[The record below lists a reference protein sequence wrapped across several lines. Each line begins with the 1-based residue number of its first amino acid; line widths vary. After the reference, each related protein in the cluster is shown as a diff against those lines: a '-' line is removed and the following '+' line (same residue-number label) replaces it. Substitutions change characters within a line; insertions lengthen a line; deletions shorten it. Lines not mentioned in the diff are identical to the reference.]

1 MKKRSHLFVTK
12 EIADQVPKSKRKW
25 LLFGSILPD
34 ILVYTYIKKH
44 TWMSS
49 YDVTIKRIKKLE
61 EKGTDSFLS
70 YLKLGYVL
78 HYVEDF
84 FTYAHNCVFEGDFSE
99 HVAYENAFQN
109 HLFDAGH
116 PADWDAD
123 EQKKE
128 VICSTEEAIR
138 YLNRKHAQ
146 YLKEAGTIQTDARY
160 IREAAG
166 TIGMFLVR
174 AFAINSMEETE
185 EVYMPSYVLLKST
198 RRI

>member
-1 MKKRSHLFVTK
+1 MLLMKMHSRITCL
-12 EIADQVPKSKRKW
+12 A
-25 LLFGSILPD
+25 PD
-34 ILVYTYIKKH
+34 IRQIGMRT
-44 TWMSS
+44 S
-49 YDVTIKRIKKLE
+49 R
-61 EKGTDSFLS
+61 
-70 YLKLGYVL
+70 
-78 HYVEDF
+78 
-84 FTYAHNCVFEGDFSE
+84 
-99 HVAYENAFQN
+99 
-109 HLFDAGH
+109 
-116 PADWDAD
+116 
-123 EQKKE
+123 KKE